1 MEKNHKILK
10 CIIIDDEPPARRVLE
25 KYVGD
30 IPFLQ
35 LCGKCKNVFEAS
47 ILLNDNNIDLM
58 FLDISMPRMSGI
70 EFLRTLNNAP
80 DVIITS
86 AYREYAYE
94 GFELNVADYIQ
105 KPFSF
110 ERFYAAVNKVFEKYN
125 NTKEKIDSKII
136 EDICFLK
143 EDKITHKIIISDILY
158 IESVGDYLKIHTLT
172 RTFLIY
178 ETLKNFE
185 DLFTEKKFVRV
196 HKSFIV
202 PLVKIDSI
210 EGNMIKIGKQTIPI
224 GSTYRKQFFDRLQGF
239 KSL

>member
-143 EDKITHKIIISDILY
+143 EDKMGINLC
-158 IESVGDYLKIHTLT
+158 
-172 RTFLIY
+172 F
-178 ETLKNFE
+178 
-185 DLFTEKKFVRV
+185 
-196 HKSFIV
+196 
-202 PLVKIDSI
+202 
-210 EGNMIKIGKQTIPI
+210 
-224 GSTYRKQFFDRLQGF
+224 
-239 KSL
+239 

>member
-1 MEKNHKILK
+1 M
-10 CIIIDDEPPARRVLE
+10 
-25 KYVGD
+25 
-30 IPFLQ
+30 
-35 LCGKCKNVFEAS
+35 
-47 ILLNDNNIDLM
+47 
-58 FLDISMPRMSGI
+58 
-70 EFLRTLNNAP
+70 
-80 DVIITS
+80 
-86 AYREYAYE
+86 
-94 GFELNVADYIQ
+94 
-105 KPFSF
+105 
-110 ERFYAAVNKVFEKYN
+110 FEKYN

>member
-105 KPFSF
+105 KPSF
-110 ERFYAAVNKVFEKYN
+110 
-125 NTKEKIDSKII
+125 
-136 EDICFLK
+136 
-143 EDKITHKIIISDILY
+143 
-158 IESVGDYLKIHTLT
+158 
-172 RTFLIY
+172 
-178 ETLKNFE
+178 
-185 DLFTEKKFVRV
+185 
-196 HKSFIV
+196 
-202 PLVKIDSI
+202 
-210 EGNMIKIGKQTIPI
+210 
-224 GSTYRKQFFDRLQGF
+224 
-239 KSL
+239 